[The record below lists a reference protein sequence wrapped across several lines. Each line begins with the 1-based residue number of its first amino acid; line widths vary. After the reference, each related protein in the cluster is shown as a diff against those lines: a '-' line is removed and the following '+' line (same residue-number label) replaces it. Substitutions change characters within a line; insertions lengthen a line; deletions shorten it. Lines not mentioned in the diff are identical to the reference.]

1 MASKYLNKGSFY
13 DLKDMFEKIQFAK
26 ETWEKG
32 KFVMIHDFK
41 KRENEVD
48 LVIPSAIV
56 NPDHVA
62 FMRTYGGGLICTALT
77 HDFSYEISLPFMS
90 AVLNMTG
97 SRYPVINLMTS
108 HSLPYGARSSFS
120 ITVNHVNSFTG
131 ITDIDRALTIRELG
145 KLHLEFE
152 KNELKGLDLVR
163 RFGTSFRSPGH
174 VHLLRASPGLL
185 RNRQGHTELGI
196 ALAQLTKQPQ
206 SISLVEMLDS
216 ETHRALSLEKAKKI
230 AEEHDLPL
238 LSGGEILKL
247 WRSIF
252 KIPQQEI
259 KKTEREEE

>member
-1 MASKYLNKGSFY
+1 
-13 DLKDMFEKIQFAK
+13 MFEKIQFAK
-26 ETWEKG
+26 EAWEKG

-56 NPDHVA
+56 SPDHIA
-62 FMRTYGGGLICTALT
+62 FMRTYGGGLICTALS

-90 AVLNMTG
+90 AILNMTAA
-97 SRYPVINLMTS
+97 RYPVINLLSS
-108 HSLPYGARSSFS
+108 HSLPYGAKSSFS
-120 ITVNHVNSFTG
+120 ITVNHVDSFTG
-131 ITDIDRALTIRELG
+131 ITDDDRALTIRELG

-152 KNELKGLDLVR
+152 KNEVKGVDLVK
-163 RFGTSFRSPGH
+163 RFGNSFRAPGH

-206 SISLVEMLDS
+206 SISLVEMLDT
-216 ETHRALSLEKAKKI
+216 ETHRAISLDKARKI
-230 AEEHDLPL
+230 AEEHDIPL
-238 LSGGEILKL
+238 LGGAEILKL

-252 KIPQQEI
+252 KIPQEEI
-259 KKTEREEE
+259 KKSEREAE